1 MPSLSATLLV
11 VALVAV
17 ACTGGDEPE
26 PGVAGA
32 GTPGRGA
39 PGRPLSARYVVVGAS
54 DAVGYGA
61 DDPTTDAWPKVLART
76 DLPSDAALVNLAMAG
91 ATVADALE
99 QELPVALDERPSVAL
114 VWLSVNDLL
123 AQVPADTYESQL
135 GALVHALR
143 RGGATRVLVGNT
155 PPLDRLP
162 IYLDAQADPNH
173 ANGALPGVD
182 VLNGAVDAYN
192 AAIARIVATEG
203 ADLVDLHAAT
213 LAARAAGTEAALV
226 GDDGFHPSTTGH
238 KTVAATFAAVLKRPS
253 S

>member
-1 MPSLSATLLV
+1 MPLLSATLLV
-11 VALVAV
+11 VALLV
-17 ACTGGDEPE
+17 ACSIGDTAEPDAGG
-26 PGVAGA
+26 PGPSG
-32 GTPGRGA
+32 GGPGG
-39 PGRPLSARYVVVGAS
+39 PLAARYVVVGAS

-61 DDPTTDAWPKVLART
+61 DDPATDAWPQVLART
-76 DLPSDAALVNLAMAG
+76 ALPSDATLVNLALAG

-99 QELPVALDERPSVAL
+99 QELPVALDEQPSVAL

-123 AQVPADTYESQL
+123 AQVPPLTYESQL
-135 GALVHALR
+135 GTLVKALR

-162 IYLDAQADPNH
+162 IYLTAHDDPDRTP
-173 ANGALPGVD
+173 GTLPSPD

-192 AAIARIVATEG
+192 AAIARIVAAEG

-213 LAARAAGTEAALV
+213 LATRAAGTEAALV

-238 KTVAATFAAVLKRPS
+238 KAVAAAFAAVLERTS
-253 S
+253 RT